1 MRQVLR
7 PFPLKLKKVLVVHK
21 KSTYQIQAEEHKEAR
36 FLKLIEEGNEVVNR
50 VRVAHE
56 EHVDTLAR
64 IEDELSVRGIE
75 FQSLSRSQVD
85 ETVENVDLCISV
97 GGDGTFLDASHA
109 LKDIPALGV
118 NSSRSSSFGHFCMAN
133 RENFSSILDQIE
145 TEMIAPINV
154 LRLQIAINNKPV
166 KELVLNEVLVA
177 HSSPAATSRY
187 LIEVGDE
194 KEEQRSSGLWIGT
207 PGGSTGSLRS
217 AGGQIMNLPARQYQ
231 YLVREACMRPGQ
243 SWRLLSGVLDEN
255 QSMRIVSEM
264 RTGEVYI
271 DGPHIIHTLT
281 LGDELVIQPSPHN
294 LKAFIHSSVNDV
306 FLKAKH

>member
-1 MRQVLR
+1 M
-7 PFPLKLKKVLVVHK
+7 KLKKVLVVHK
-21 KSTYQIQAEEHKEAR
+21 KSTYQIQAEEHKETR
-36 FLKLIEEGNEVVNR
+36 FLKLIAEGNEVVNR
-50 VRVAHE
+50 VRLAHE

-64 IEDELSVRGIE
+64 VEDELSSRGISY
-75 FQSLSRSQVD
+75 QSLSRSQVA
-85 ETVENVDLCISV
+85 ETVEDVDLLISV

-109 LKDIPALGV
+109 LKDVPALGV

-145 TEMIAPINV
+145 TEMITPLSI
-154 LRLQIAINNKPV
+154 LRLGIEINGEPI
-166 KELVLNEVLVA
+166 KELVLNEILVA

-187 LIEVGDE
+187 LIEVGE
-194 KEEQRSSGLWIGT
+194 HKEEQRSSGIWVST
-207 PGGSTGSLRS
+207 PAGSTGSLRS
-217 AGGQIMNLPARQYQ
+217 AGGTIMGLPERKFQYK
-231 YLVREACMRPGQ
+231 VREACMRPGQ
-243 SWRLLSGVLDEN
+243 SWQLLEGILEQD

-281 LGDELVIQPSPHN
+281 LGDELLIKPSHD
-294 LKAFIHSSVNDV
+294 LRAFIHSSVNDV